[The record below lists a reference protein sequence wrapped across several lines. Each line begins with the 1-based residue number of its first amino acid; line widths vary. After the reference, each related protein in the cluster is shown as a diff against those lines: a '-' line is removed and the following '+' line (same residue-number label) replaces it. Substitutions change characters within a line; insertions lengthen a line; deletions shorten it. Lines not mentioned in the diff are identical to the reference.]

1 MQLLLIKIKAIHANP
16 EYALLG
22 KKQVEDRF
30 TPGEWTKVR
39 SLTKGRK
46 VVLLL
51 PNSEVVL
58 TTVNIPSKNKK
69 QLHQAIP
76 YALEDTLAE
85 DIENLHFAIH
95 QKTALGDSHVAI
107 INRKRLD
114 LFIDLLRKK
123 GITSHFVL
131 PQLLAQPFQQKG
143 WSILQ
148 QPTDLNS
155 NQPVTVRLSDFN
167 GFSCDKNL
175 LSLFLTEQLEKSS
188 PEEIASN
195 IEPNDLP
202 EDLQA
207 LTLVKANPAIVQYQS
222 IESALPLNLLTGFVS
237 HKKES
242 NFNWKAWRPPIVLA
256 SLVAATG
263 LGIVGWQNSQLQQ
276 EQGHLKQSIEKV
288 FTSTFPN
295 SRVVDAP
302 QQMSSKLAQLK
313 KTSVG
318 IIDSPLPLIS
328 DIAPLLKNYK
338 DLTLKE
344 IRYQENALTMVM
356 QSPNLTRIEAFK
368 KEAATK
374 SKLKISVKSSTTT
387 ANKVEAIL
395 TIAPLDAA
403 SIKENST
410 EVQS

>member
-195 IEPNDLP
+195 IEPNELP
-202 EDLQA
+202 EDIQA
-207 LTLVKANPAIVQYQS
+207 LTLVKTDPAIVQYQS

>member
-1 MQLLLIKIKAIHANP
+1 M
-16 EYALLG
+16 
-22 KKQVEDRF
+22 
-30 TPGEWTKVR
+30 
-39 SLTKGRK
+39 
-46 VVLLL
+46 
-51 PNSEVVL
+51 
-58 TTVNIPSKNKK
+58 
-69 QLHQAIP
+69 
-76 YALEDTLAE
+76 EDTLAE

-195 IEPNDLP
+195 IEPNELP

-207 LTLVKANPAIVQYQS
+207 LTLVKADPAIVQYQS

>member
-1 MQLLLIKIKAIHANP
+1 MQLLLIKTNATHANP

-22 KKQVEDRF
+22 KKQAEDRF
-30 TPGEWTKVR
+30 TPSDWTKVR
-39 SLTKGRK
+39 SLAKGRK

-76 YALEDTLAE
+76 YALEDTLAD

-95 QKTALGDSHVAI
+95 QQTTLGDSHVAI
-107 INRKRLD
+107 INRDRLD
-114 LFIDLLRKK
+114 FFIDLLREKS
-123 GITSHFVL
+123 IPVHFVL
-131 PQLLAQPFQQKG
+131 PQLLAQPFQNKG

-148 QPTDLNS
+148 QATDLNG
-155 NQPVTVRLSDFN
+155 NQPVTVRLGDFN
-167 GFSCDKNL
+167 GFTCDKNL
-175 LSLFLTEQLEKSS
+175 LSLFLTEQLEKIS
-188 PEEIASN
+188 PEVISSN
-195 IEPNDLP
+195 IESNELP
-202 EDLQA
+202 EDLQS
-207 LTLVKANPAIVQYQS
+207 LTIVKADPAIVQYQS
-222 IESALPLNLLTGFVS
+222 IENALPLNLLTGFVS

-242 NFNWKAWRPPIVLA
+242 NFNWKAWRPPIILA

-263 LGIVGWQNSQLQQ
+263 LGVVGWQNNQLQQ
-276 EQGHLKQSIEKV
+276 EQDQLKQSIEKI
-288 FTSTFPN
+288 FASTFPS

-313 KTSVG
+313 KTSVE

-328 DIAPLLKNYK
+328 NIAPLLKSYK

-344 IRYQENALTMVM
+344 IRYQENSLTMVM

-374 SKLKISVKSSTTT
+374 SKLKVSVKSSTTT
-387 ANKVEAIL
+387 ANKVETIL

-403 SIKENST
+403 SIKENTT
-410 EVQS
+410 EVPS